1 MFGTELYLS
10 LVIGVVVSLIYAE
23 RTGVIPAGLV
33 VPGYLALV
41 LDQVIFV
48 SMIFLL
54 SFLTF
59 LIVDRGVARVVILY
73 GRRRFVAMLSM
84 GIILKLIFDALYP
97 GMPFEV
103 YEFRGI
109 GVIVPGLIANAIHRQ
124 GVPHT
129 LLSTLLLSG
138 VTFLIVFGVSVV
150 FGG

>member
-41 LDQVIFV
+41 FDQVIFV
-48 SMIFLL
+48 AAIFLL

-59 LIVDRGVARVVILY
+59 LAVDRGIDRVVILY
-73 GRRRFVAMLSM
+73 GRRRFVAMLSV
-84 GIILKLIFDALYP
+84 GILLKLAFDALYP
-97 GMPFEV
+97 AMPFV
-103 YEFRGI
+103 VFEFRGI

-129 LLSTLLLSG
+129 MLSTLLLSG
-138 VTFLIVFGVSVV
+138 LTFLVV
-150 FGG
+150 FAVGFVLG